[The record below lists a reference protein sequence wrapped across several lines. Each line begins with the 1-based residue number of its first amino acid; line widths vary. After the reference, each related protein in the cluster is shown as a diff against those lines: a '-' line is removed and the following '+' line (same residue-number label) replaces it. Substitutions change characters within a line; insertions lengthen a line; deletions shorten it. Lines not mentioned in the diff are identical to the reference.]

1 MSHTPPFEKPFLIE
15 IRQDRPQPDGSF
27 IPAASLKVN
36 EELRTSGLLHALD
49 AEDLK
54 SLMYLLTFLSPEGH
68 CSVSQPILTSAMR
81 LSSSQVQARMHR
93 LAQVCFQNTDLI
105 IETPHES
112 GIYTFSLHPRWVAY
126 EHLTASPPH
135 NNPPLYAVPR
145 DQVIAHS
152 RKHYAR
158 PRAEV
163 ERMVAQQMGLD
174 VAETEEQRQ
183 LRYRL
188 ENAGLTGEQAKEV
201 IATYDAGVIAQQL
214 DWLPYRHA
222 KNPAGYLLAAI
233 DGGYQEPR
241 AVREQRFVLEEK
253 LRANTL
259 PESEGLSKE
268 ELVNAAVDVAMPEF
282 ANHIS
287 STKAD
292 FANEPANFIPPL
304 EIGDELLSLPEE

>member
-1 MSHTPPFEKPFLIE
+1 MSHASSSEKPFLVE
-15 IRQDRPQPDGSF
+15 IRQERPQPDGSF

-36 EELRTSGLLHALD
+36 EELRTSGLLHTL
-49 AEDLK
+49 EPEELK
-54 SLMYLLTFLSPEGH
+54 SLVYLLTFLSPEGH

-81 LSSSQVQARMHR
+81 LSSSQVQAKMHQ
-93 LAQVCFQNTDLI
+93 LAQVSFQDTGLI
-105 IETPHES
+105 VETPHES
-112 GIYTFSLHPRWVAY
+112 GIYTYSLHPKWVAY
-126 EHLTASPPH
+126 EHLPASPPH
-135 NNPPLYAVPR
+135 SNSTLRAVSR
-145 DQVIAHS
+145 DRLIAHS

-163 ERMVAQQMGLD
+163 ERMVAEQMGLD
-174 VAETEEQRQ
+174 VTETEEQRQ

-188 ENAGLTGEQAKEV
+188 ENAGLTGEQAREV

-253 LRANTL
+253 QRAGVL
-259 PESEGLSKE
+259 PESEAKS
-268 ELVNAAVDVAMPEF
+268 ELLHVAPNETVPERPSYE
-282 ANHIS
+282 S
-287 STKAD
+287 STNAG
-292 FANEPANFIPPL
+292 FANEPLSSLPSL
-304 EIGDELLSLPEE
+304 EISDEIFSLPEE